1 MTLEQRMENF
11 VRLALDRGLRIE
23 GIAAADEKTLLFH
36 HHFTADQPRNIYSHT
51 KSYMATAVGMAIADG
66 ALHLDDTLAS
76 FFPEK
81 LPEHPSEELL
91 SIRLRDLLTMTS
103 GFGGAFLMNDD
114 RRAGTGA
121 PDYVAYMLS
130 LPVRETPGRRFCYS
144 TADSILAGRMV
155 EKAVGK
161 SLSLYLF
168 ERLFSKL
175 GQGFPLW
182 DCCPQGHAIGG
193 GGMFLSL
200 TEMMKLGQL
209 YLAGGVWNGERLV
222 EESWVRE
229 ATRLQIETDNPSDVW
244 NCGYGYQFWM
254 LPYPGAYRADGAFG
268 QISAVL
274 PEKGL
279 VIAVQCPE
287 DGDFEQVKLALHE
300 ERLSQL

>member
-66 ALHLDDTLAS
+66 ARHRDDSLAS
-76 FFPEK
+76 CCPEK

-103 GFGGAFLMNDD
+103 GFGGAFLMNND

-161 SLSLYLF
+161 SLSL
-168 ERLFSKL
+168 
-175 GQGFPLW
+175 
-182 DCCPQGHAIGG
+182 
-193 GGMFLSL
+193 
-200 TEMMKLGQL
+200 
-209 YLAGGVWNGERLV
+209 
-222 EESWVRE
+222 
-229 ATRLQIETDNPSDVW
+229 
-244 NCGYGYQFWM
+244 
-254 LPYPGAYRADGAFG
+254 
-268 QISAVL
+268 
-274 PEKGL
+274 
-279 VIAVQCPE
+279 
-287 DGDFEQVKLALHE
+287 
-300 ERLSQL
+300 

>member
-1 MTLEQRMENF
+1 MTLENRLDAF
-11 VRLALDRGLRIE
+11 VRSASARGLRIE
-23 GIAAADEKTLLFH
+23 GIAAADEKRLLFH

-66 ALHLDDTLAS
+66 ALCLDDTLAD

-81 LPEHPSEELL
+81 LPPQPSETLL

-103 GFGGAFLMNDD
+103 GFGGAFLMNTD

-130 LPVRETPGRRFCYS
+130 LPVRETPGSRFCYS

-182 DCCPQGHAIGG
+182 DCCPEGHAIGG

-229 ATRLQIETDNPSDVW
+229 ATRLQIETDNPADVW
-244 NCGYGYQFWM
+244 NCGYGYQFW
-254 LPYPGAYRADGAFG
+254 LSPYPGAYRADGAFG
-268 QISAVL
+268 QVTTVL
-274 PEKGL
+274 PEQGL
-279 VIAVQCPE
+279 VVAVLWAL

-300 ERLSQL
+300 HLFSQL